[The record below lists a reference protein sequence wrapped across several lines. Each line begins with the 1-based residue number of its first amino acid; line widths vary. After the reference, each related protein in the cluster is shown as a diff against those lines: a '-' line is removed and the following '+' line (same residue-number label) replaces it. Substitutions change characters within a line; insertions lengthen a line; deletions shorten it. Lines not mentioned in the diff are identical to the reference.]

1 MRDYLSAYLMMSM
14 KHEDNV
20 EDEWEYLHQLM
31 SMNIVFDVIEW
42 DRNDEK

>member
-1 MRDYLSAYLMMSM
+1 MQDYFSAYPMMSM

-20 EDEWEYLHQLM
+20 EDEWEYLRQLM